1 MGKFVIFYI
10 KNWKRFILL
19 FTHDAI
25 VRLCVGHSVIQIE
38 ALLWTPSCHMERRV
52 LPSCPPFRFMYMGVE
67 LWVNHMG

>member
-25 VRLCVGHSVIQIE
+25 VRLCVGHSAGLII
-38 ALLWTPSCHMERRV
+38 L
-52 LPSCPPFRFMYMGVE
+52 
-67 LWVNHMG
+67 